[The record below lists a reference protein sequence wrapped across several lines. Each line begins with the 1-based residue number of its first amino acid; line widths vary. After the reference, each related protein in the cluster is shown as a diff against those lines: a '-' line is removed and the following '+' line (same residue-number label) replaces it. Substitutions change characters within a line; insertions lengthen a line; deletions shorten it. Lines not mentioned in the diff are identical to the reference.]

1 MLLSKNLSIISAGA
15 DPGFQHHRDAPLW
28 LPGFSIV
35 KVLCPVE
42 LWRGALTLCVLWGLI
57 FCFPLALIHS
67 SVQSLCFRSCCF
79 RKNKCSGDLAEGGR
93 AAVPCGTVPGRV
105 GQSWLRCGCSS
116 FPSSH
121 TPDLYSD
128 FLLFFVLPND
138 QVPVFSPIQA
148 LPHCFTNSPENPS
161 GDAFETFP
169 KSGGGTETQTGW
181 WTGSYKKCHLFCLLT
196 PAYSINS

>member
-1 MLLSKNLSIISAGA
+1 MPPLVPWFPSSEGA
-15 DPGFQHHRDAPLW
+15 VPCW
-28 LPGFSIV
+28 
-35 KVLCPVE
+35 
-42 LWRGALTLCVLWGLI
+42 ALERNITLCVLWVLI

-67 SVQSLCFRSCCF
+67 SEQSLYFRSCCF
-79 RKNKCSGDLAEGGR
+79 RKNKCSCDFVEGGR

-105 GQSWLRCGCSS
+105 GQGWLRWDC
-116 FPSSH
+116 SH

-148 LPHCFTNSPENPS
+148 LPHCSTNSSENPS

-169 KSGGGTETQTGW
+169 KSGGGKETQ
-181 WTGSYKKCHLFCLLT
+181 TGSYKKCHLFCLLT